1 MNFSDQGTAYIRH
14 LSARNRRPAK
24 PATLATY
31 NRYLKNHIEPMI
43 GQLELKDFGNGALKE
58 FGRALVEKKLSPKSV
73 NEIAAFV
80 RAIVAFPV
88 NENGDRLFPRDWNFN
103 FVDLPVIQNQKQ
115 STVTPSQLGAILG
128 SKHGVFFATL
138 AGTGLRIGE
147 ILPTR
152 ICDDR
157 EHTCWDAESSSIHVR
172 TSVWRRKEQLPKTPA
187 AIRTVDLDLSL
198 NNLLKEYAGDRTGY
212 LFQNAAGGMLHES
225 TLAAVLRELEIRG
238 HHCFRRY
245 RATRCRE
252 IGAPEDILKFWLGHQ
267 RSSITDLYSK
277 LSENAAVRKEWAA
290 RVGLGFDLPTISSVD
305 APPTSSPKWSS
316 SKRLSPRRPSL
327 VQTLLAK
334 ATLPLVVG

>member
-1 MNFSDQGTAYIRH
+1 MNFADQGSAYIQH
-14 LSARNRRPAK
+14 LSTRNRRPAK

-31 NRYLKNHIEPMI
+31 NRYLKNHIEPML
-43 GQLELKDFGNGALKE
+43 GQVDLKDFGNGALKE
-58 FGRALVEKKLSPKSV
+58 FGRALVEKKLSAKSV
-73 NEIAAFV
+73 NEIAAFA

-115 STVTPSQLGAILG
+115 STVTPSQLQAILA
-128 SKHGVFFATL
+128 SKQGVFFATL

-152 ICDDR
+152 IGDDGK
-157 EHTCWDAESSSIHVR
+157 HTCWDAESSSIHVR

-187 AIRTVDLDLSL
+187 AIRTVDLDPSL
-198 NNLLKEYAGDRTGY
+198 NNLLKEYAGERTGY
-212 LFQNAAGGMLHES
+212 LFQNAAGGILHES
-225 TLAAVLRELEIRG
+225 TLGAVLREFEIKG

-252 IGAPEDILKFWLGHQ
+252 IGVPEDILRGWLGHAGLSQ
-267 RSSITDLYSK
+267 TDVYSK
-277 LSENAAVRKEWAA
+277 LSENVTARKEWAA
-290 RVGLGFDLPTISSVD
+290 RVGLGFDLPSISSVD
-305 APPTSSPKWSS
+305 KAPISSPKWSS
-316 SKRLSPRRPSL
+316 SKRLSPRQPSF

-334 ATLPLVVG
+334 AVLPLVVG